1 MDFEILMPTGRLGGA
16 LPFHMAYHLT
26 WPPCLVQKLLAD
38 ALLSDFPIAA
48 FVDSRHAIATSRV
61 SVLAILGI

>member
-1 MDFEILMPTGRLGGA
+1 M
-16 LPFHMAYHLT
+16 PFHMAYHLT